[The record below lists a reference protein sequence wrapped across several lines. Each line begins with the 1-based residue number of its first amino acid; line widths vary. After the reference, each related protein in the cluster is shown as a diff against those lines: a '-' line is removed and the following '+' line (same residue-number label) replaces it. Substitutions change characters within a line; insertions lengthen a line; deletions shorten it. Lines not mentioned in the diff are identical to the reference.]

1 MKIIQIYLF
10 LLAAVVALCFTPAC
24 STVPNGDSTEGTT
37 FNLNTQKLVVQ
48 VATLQ
53 YIGDDVEKAERVRG
67 IVGDLI
73 SLDLQGVTAPIPLM
87 VELVEGEID
96 WNRLTPTEE
105 LIVRELIRTA
115 EDALVRKLNSINPG
129 LTESELSE
137 VARLDISKLL
147 NWINDAALMQLMGT
161 RAEDGRLKLNAAPP
175 AESLSIRTVRRQ
187 DLVGR
192 IFNLQE
198 PAPVTPKSP
207 KEIYNA
213 RKLNALMHST
223 DPDTGIVDGETYRAL
238 APE

>member
-1 MKIIQIYLF
+1 MTHIIHA
-10 LLAAVVALCFTPAC
+10 LLAVLALCLTPAC
-24 STVPNGDSTEGTT
+24 STLPNGDSTEGTT

-87 VELVEGEID
+87 VELAEGEID

-175 AESLSIRTVRRQ
+175 AESLSVRTVRRQ
-187 DLVGR
+187 DLVGH

>member
-1 MKIIQIYLF
+1 MTHIIHA
-10 LLAAVVALCFTPAC
+10 LLAVLALCLTPAC
-24 STVPNGDSTEGTT
+24 STLPNGDSTEGTT

-87 VELVEGEID
+87 VELAEGEID

-192 IFNLQE
+192 IFNLKE

>member
-1 MKIIQIYLF
+1 MTRIIHA
-10 LLAAVVALCFTPAC
+10 LLAVLALCLTPAC
-24 STVPNGDSTEGTT
+24 STLPNGDSTEGTT

-87 VELVEGEID
+87 VELAEGEID

-192 IFNLQE
+192 IFNLKE